1 MEFTERKRWGFLGLP
16 WTFTVYHVK
25 EDMLTVDTGFFK
37 TEENDCYMYKI
48 VDCKLNRSLFER
60 MFGTGTVTCFTGDT
74 TDKILVLKHIKNSK
88 EVKDFILEASEK
100 ARIKRRTVN
109 MQDIGSGD
117 IADIMDSDIN

>member
-1 MEFTERKRWGFLGLP
+1 MEFRERKRWAFLGLP
-16 WTFTVYHVK
+16 WTFTVYHIK
-25 EDMLTVDTGFFK
+25 EDMLTVDSGLIK

-48 VDCKLNRSLFER
+48 VDCKLSRSLFER
-60 MFGTGTVTCFTGDT
+60 MFGTGTVTCYTGDT
-74 TDKILVLKHIKNSK
+74 TDKLLVLEHIKNSK